1 MPTYHLYCLRRGIL
15 VDTVDVDAETDEQ
28 AVAIARA
35 RVNCD
40 TVEIWGDDRR
50 LQTVGRGQAADFLSL
65 A

>member
-1 MPTYHLYCLRRGIL
+1 L